1 MTIDILAYQDDIRAK
16 AKMAHIPGMEWE
28 DVFQEVMLHLLLVQS
43 KYDAKRSGP
52 RTFICR
58 VATNKIRDL
67 IRRSRAQKRSLHEE
81 VSLDTLIE
89 AGFEIQLFLERQ

>member
-16 AKMAHIPGMEWE
+16 AKLAHIPGMEWE

-43 KYDAKRSGP
+43 KYDSKRSGP
-52 RTFICR
+52 RTFVCR

-67 IRRSRAQKRSLHEE
+67 LRRSRAKKRSLHEE
-81 VSLDTLIE
+81 ASLDALIE
-89 AGFEIQLFLERQ
+89 VGLEI